1 MPAGMP
7 SARPRAAMRGTL
19 TLLAAASLGLVPAVR
34 SARAVDAPTPQ
45 SAAALG
51 PVTNAAGGTLTVDAA
66 TNGNSPYAVTGT
78 SDNTWASVIVGNTG
92 TGVINQTSATAYTF
106 TVSSTLTLGSAS
118 TGNGTYNLASG
129 TLAAGSVVGGSGTST
144 FNFNGGILQAGAS
157 TTTFLQGLTTANVQ
171 AGGAVID
178 TQGYN
183 VTVSQK
189 LVHDTTSGAPATDGG
204 LTKNGT
210 GTLTLTNAET
220 YTGPTVV
227 NAGVLA
233 FTGNNNAGGMVAQSS
248 SVTINNGGTVSI
260 TGDNNYLYYTATK
273 LTTINAGG
281 LLTIAAGNTA
291 HLGPLTLAGGT
302 LAGPSTLS
310 GNATKFGTYDLDHGV
325 IAGGTSATSTISALS
340 VVPSQAS
347 GTIFNVTAG
356 SASGIDLNVTGTLVD
371 SSSITS
377 TGVTKTGGGVMVLS
391 GANTYNSPTT
401 VSGGTL
407 LVNGTSSGTGA
418 FTVQNSGSVLGGTGT
433 ISAAVN
439 VTTGTLNPGNSTGA
453 NGSAA
458 NAGKLT
464 VGALTLSSTATSV
477 FDLNSGTTYDQL
489 VANGNIALGG
499 STLTLNVTPST
510 TVYTTGQVL
519 DLFHNNSGVLS
530 GTFSNFANNGLY
542 TYGGD
547 SFLANYTSTD
557 FTLTVTAVPEPATW
571 LGGALLL
578 GATGWN
584 LRRRLPGIRRPC

>member
-7 SARPRAAMRGTL
+7 RAHPRAATRGTL
-19 TLLAAASLGLVPAVR
+19 TLLAAASLSLVPAVR

-45 SAAALG
+45 SAALG
-51 PVTNAAGGTLTVDAA
+51 PVTNAAGGTLTVDA

-78 SDNTWASVIVGNTG
+78 SDNTWDSVSVGNTG

-106 TVSSTLTLGSAS
+106 TISSTLTLGSAS

-129 TLAAGSVVGGSGTST
+129 TLAAGSVAGGSGTST
-144 FNFNGGILQAGAS
+144 FDFNGGTLQAGAS
-157 TTTFLQGLTTANVQ
+157 TTTFLQGLKTANVQ
-171 AGGAVID
+171 AGGVSID
-178 TQGYN
+178 TNGYS
-183 VTVSQK
+183 VTINQQ
-189 LVHDTTSGAPATDGG
+189 LQHDTTSGAPATDGG
-204 LTKNGT
+204 LTKNGA
-210 GTLTLTNAET
+210 GTLTLTSAET

-227 NAGVLA
+227 NAGILA

-302 LAGPSTLS
+302 LTGPSTLS

-325 IAGGTSATSTISALS
+325 IAGGTSTASTISALS

-371 SSSITS
+371 SPSITS
-377 TGVTKTGGGVMVLS
+377 TGGMKTGGGLIGPS

-477 FDLNSGTTYDQL
+477 IDLNSGTTYDQ
-489 VANGNIALGG
+489 VQANGNVALAG
-499 STLTLNVTPST
+499 TLTLNVPAQPTFT
-510 TVYTTGQVL
+510 AGQVL
-519 DLFHNNSGVLS
+519 DLFHANGGTLS
-530 GTFSNFANNGLY
+530 GTFSNFANAGIY
-542 TYGGD
+542 TYGGEN
-547 SFLANYTSTD
+547 FQATYTATD
-557 FTLTVTAVPEPATW
+557 FELTVTAVPEPATW

-584 LRRRLPGIRRPC
+584 LRRRWPGIRRPC

>member
-144 FNFNGGILQAGAS
+144 FNFNGGTLQAGAS

-260 TGDNNYLYYTATK
+260 TGDNNYLSGTPTK
-273 LTTINAGG
+273 PTTINAGG
-281 LLTIAAGNTA
+281 LLTIANPNTE

-302 LAGPSTLS
+302 LANTGGAPTAS
-310 GNATKFGTYDLDHGV
+310 GAKFGTYNLDGGV
-325 IAGGTSATSTISALS
+325 IAGGTSTTSTISALS
-340 VVPSQAS
+340 VVPSQKG

-371 SSSITS
+371 SPSIAS

-391 GANTYNSPTT
+391 GANTYNTATT

-407 LVNGTSSGTGA
+407 LVNGTNSGTGA

-439 VTTGTLNPGNSTGA
+439 VTTGTLNPGNNVGA
-453 NGSAA
+453 NGSAT

-464 VGALTLSSTATSV
+464 VGALTLSSTATST
-477 FDLNSGTTYDQL
+477 FDLNSATAYDQ
-489 VANGNIALGG
+489 VQANGNLALAG
-499 STLTLNVTPST
+499 TLTLNVPAQPTFT
-510 TVYTTGQVL
+510 AGQTL
-519 DLFHNNSGVLS
+519 DLFHSTGVLS
-530 GTFSNFANNGLY
+530 GTFSNFANNGTY
-542 TYGGD
+542 TYGGET
-547 SFLANYTSTD
+547 FQANYTATD
-557 FTLTVTAVPEPATW
+557 FELTVTAVPEPATW

-578 GATGWN
+578 GATGWS
-584 LRRRLPGIRRPC
+584 LRRRWSGIRRAG